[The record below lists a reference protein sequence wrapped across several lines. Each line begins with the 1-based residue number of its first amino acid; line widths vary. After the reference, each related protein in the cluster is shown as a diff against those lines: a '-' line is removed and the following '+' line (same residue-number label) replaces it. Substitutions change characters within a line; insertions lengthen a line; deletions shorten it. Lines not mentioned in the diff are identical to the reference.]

1 MDKFTNLVSTDPPL
15 DEVSPRPFPVSA
27 ATFIILLCY
36 FREDFYDFSMHLEFP
51 LWRFLYDLM
60 TAIKTLE
67 RSEVDWILFDLL
79 KSTINWFNVVIC
91 IHSILTIVF
100 FCVFLFHT
108 IPYLKVAKNIS
119 KCSSVLEKI
128 PVKLFT
134 CILKS
139 KQALG
144 QQLLEHYKVTPVF
157 EAETGRYA
165 CQIDLKTAFNEILS
179 IVKTNDIHFEL
190 EVSFISIL

>member
-1 MDKFTNLVSTDPPL
+1 M
-15 DEVSPRPFPVSA
+15 
-27 ATFIILLCY
+27 
-36 FREDFYDFSMHLEFP
+36 
-51 LWRFLYDLM
+51 
-60 TAIKTLE
+60 
-67 RSEVDWILFDLL
+67 
-79 KSTINWFNVVIC
+79 IC

-100 FCVFLFHT
+100 LCVFLFRT

-165 CQIDLKTAFNEILS
+165 CQIDLKTTFNEILS

-190 EVSFISIL
+190 EVSFISTIYSPCINTF